1 MSGSNINP
9 QSSLKVGTH
18 ENSHGSDSQVVV
30 EEGKGTPNPDTHIS
44 LAETSL
50 TAGEKT
56 RIMVQAERDALTLDR
71 LMKQL
76 KEVDRIKE
84 GIISQLSVLKE
95 RADKADLIVDIK
107 ADISKSSGQEADLLD
122 GRPSFKADISKS
134 SGQEIDLLE
143 HGRSGFKADI
153 TLEQERS
160 GYGADINAN
169 SGVKQK
175 TTQRNEADTERGDGN
190 NDQEDR
196 KHVERDSSTMDQL
209 QNSPENMDG
218 PDTSLETDSLTKIKD
233 NSSLNNEL
241 QAGKKTKPDLASE
254 IKKRPSLQSGGKDFL
269 DPGSACGVNS
279 VEATPWTPNVEA
291 RKVTERRWK
300 EAVVSLAFTP
310 AAQEQTERRL
320 RKSTMEK
327 GEVEENPSTPFPSKG
342 GRLKGDEPV
351 SSKAIP
357 EEPPSSSSSSESPG
371 KDDSDDSDS
380 QEKRKGRRKKKKK
393 TAKTLEEQLAQK
405 KRKSRPNHQRVQ
417 VVSSMM
423 EKLRADASNYRN
435 WKKGLEEVAHNQG
448 FDPDLMDL
456 IAPAWKE
463 NEEETAS

>member
-143 HGRSGFKADI
+143 HGRSG
-153 TLEQERS
+153 
-160 GYGADINAN
+160 YGADINAS
-169 SGVKQK
+169 SGVKPK
-175 TTQRNEADTERGDGN
+175 ITLRNEADTERGDGN

-218 PDTSLETDSLTKIKD
+218 PDTSLETGSLTKIKTARHQTT
-233 NSSLNNEL
+233 NSKL
-241 QAGKKTKPDLASE
+241 G
-254 IKKRPSLQSGGKDFL
+254 
-269 DPGSACGVNS
+269 
-279 VEATPWTPNVEA
+279 
-291 RKVTERRWK
+291 
-300 EAVVSLAFTP
+300 
-310 AAQEQTERRL
+310 RRL
-320 RKSTMEK
+320 
-327 GEVEENPSTPFPSKG
+327 
-342 GRLKGDEPV
+342 
-351 SSKAIP
+351 
-357 EEPPSSSSSSESPG
+357 
-371 KDDSDDSDS
+371 S
-380 QEKRKGRRKKKKK
+380 Q
-393 TAKTLEEQLAQK
+393 T
-405 KRKSRPNHQRVQ
+405 
-417 VVSSMM
+417 
-423 EKLRADASNYRN
+423 
-435 WKKGLEEVAHNQG
+435 
-448 FDPDLMDL
+448 
-456 IAPAWKE
+456 
-463 NEEETAS
+463 